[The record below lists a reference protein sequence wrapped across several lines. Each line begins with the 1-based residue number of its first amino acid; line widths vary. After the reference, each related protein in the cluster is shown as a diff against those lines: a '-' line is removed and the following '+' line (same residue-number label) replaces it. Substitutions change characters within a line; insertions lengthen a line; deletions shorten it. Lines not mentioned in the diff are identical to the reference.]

1 MSKGGV
7 KSRRLCAPRKVA
19 LLTDELLC
27 PYNGGTAQKVIAAR
41 WKVVADPK
49 TIDKWVK
56 SGLFVGKRRLG
67 RRTLQI
73 RVRYPLAHWR
83 GFVVTSRQALE
94 AWMDRCEQEQGL
106 CKAWSKDR
114 ILRGT
119 GISVEVALASGDV
132 KSEIFRRALAVV
144 RASPDGRNGVNPGG
158 LVDILFEHIQK
169 DALDRILDA
178 VGPRL
183 AGYFRR
189 KHGLVDAGAAE
200 DEVRQFKGFF
210 WGADESD
217 PLMAAFEQLGE
228 PGDGDAGSAAG

>member
-1 MSKGGV
+1 MGI
-7 KSRRLCAPRKVA
+7 KSRRLCAPRKVS
-19 LLTDELLC
+19 LLSDELLC

-41 WKVVADPK
+41 WKVIPDAK

-56 SGLFVGKRRLG
+56 SGLYVGKFKRG
-67 RRTLQI
+67 RQTLQI
-73 RVRYPLAHWR
+73 RVKYPLAHWR
-83 GFVVTSRQALE
+83 GFVVTSRQALD
-94 AWMDRCEQEQGL
+94 AWMDRCEHEQSL

-132 KSEIFRRALAVV
+132 KSESFRRALAVV
-144 RASPDGRNGVNPGG
+144 RASSDGRNGVNPGG
-158 LVDILFEHIQK
+158 LVDILFEHIPQ
-169 DALDRILDA
+169 DARDRILDA

-189 KHGLVDAGAAE
+189 KHGLVDAGAAQ
-200 DEVRQFKGFF
+200 DEVRKFDRFF

-217 PLMAAFEQLGE
+217 PLAAAFEKFGE
-228 PGDGDAGSAAG
+228 SGDGDAGGAAG